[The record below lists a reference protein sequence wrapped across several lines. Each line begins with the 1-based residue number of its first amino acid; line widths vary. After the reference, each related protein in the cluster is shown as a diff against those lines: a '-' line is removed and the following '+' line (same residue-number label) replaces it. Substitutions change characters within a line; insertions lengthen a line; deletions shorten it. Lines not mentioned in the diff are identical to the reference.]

1 MTEATKTLAR
11 LKKASKLTRLTFHE
25 KGPKSYRRG
34 QGALLKALL
43 ENDGA
48 TQKDLVAALG
58 CDRKQLKDI
67 VKKAARNG
75 YVKIVDV
82 EQKKTYSVQLTAEG
96 AKVAE
101 KREALNDQVAEDIL
115 SCLTEEEADQLNAIC
130 EKLIVAAKEAG
141 VSGKKK
147 GRKMHKHHK
156 GEGACGHH
164 HCHGHHGHGHGHGH
178 HHGHHHGHR
187 HGCCCR

>member
-11 LKKASKLTRLTFHE
+11 LKKASKLTRLTFRS

-34 QGALLKALL
+34 QGALLKALA

-48 TQKDLVAALG
+48 TQKELVAALG

-75 YVKIVDV
+75 YVKI
-82 EQKKTYSVQLTAEG
+82 EERSEKKTYAVKLTKDGKEI
-96 AKVAE
+96 AE
-101 KREALNDQVAEDIL
+101 KREKLNDEVAKDIL
-115 SCLTEEEADQLNAIC
+115 SCLSGEEIDQLNAIT
-130 EKLIVAAKEAG
+130 EKLIVAAKDAG

-147 GRKMHKHHK
+147 GRKMHRRHK
-156 GEGACGHH
+156 
-164 HCHGHHGHGHGHGH
+164 GHGHGPARCAHDCERHHGHRHGH
-178 HHGHHHGHR
+178 HHGHKRSH
-187 HGCCCR
+187 C

>member
-11 LKKASKLTRLTFHE
+11 LKKAGKLTRLTFRE

-34 QGALLKALL
+34 QGALLHALS

-82 EQKKTYSVQLTAEG
+82 EEKKTYSVQLTKEG
-96 AKVAE
+96 AEIAS
-101 KREALNDQVAEDIL
+101 KREALNEKVAEDIL
-115 SCLTEEEADQLNAIC
+115 ACLTGEEIDQLNAIT

-156 GEGACGHH
+156 GEAKGC
-164 HCHGHHGHGHGHGH
+164 CHRHGHGRHHGPHGKGH
-178 HHGHHHGHR
+178 HRGHCHR
-187 HGCCCR
+187 

>member
-11 LKKASKLTRLTFHE
+11 LKKASKLTRLTFRE

-34 QGALLKALL
+34 QGALLKALA

-82 EQKKTYSVQLTAEG
+82 EEKKTYSVQLTKEG
-96 AKVAE
+96 NEIASKRDALNDKVAE
-101 KREALNDQVAEDIL
+101 DVL
-115 SCLTEEEADQLNAIC
+115 SCLTGEEIDQLNAIT

-156 GEGACGHH
+156 GMGKGCAAHR
-164 HCHGHHGHGHGHGH
+164 GHGHGHGH
-178 HHGHHHGHR
+178 HHGPHGHGR
-187 HGCCCR
+187 HHGCCHR

>member
-11 LKKASKLTRLTFHE
+11 LKKASKLTRLTFHA

-34 QGALLKALL
+34 QGALLKALA

-48 TQKDLVAALG
+48 TQKELVSALG
-58 CDRKQLKDI
+58 CDRAQLKDI

-75 YVKIVDV
+75 YVKIEDV
-82 EQKKTYSVQLTAEG
+82 EGKKTYAVRLTKDGREI
-96 AKVAE
+96 AE
-101 KREALNDQVAEDIL
+101 KREKLNDEVAKDIL
-115 SCLTEEEADQLNAIC
+115 SCLSGDEIDQLNAIT

-147 GRKMHKHHK
+147 GRKMRRHHK
-156 GEGACGHH
+156 AEGKGC
-164 HCHGHHGHGHGHGH
+164 CHGHHGHGHGHGRH
-178 HHGHHHGHR
+178 GHGRHHGRKH
-187 HGCCCR
+187 CCR